1 MKSSTIKFLIL
12 GITMVMFFSV
22 MTMPVNAESEYE
34 NVILKKA
41 DNEFMVY
48 YNDICNDIFQFAI
61 SNDSSTDEANLNYTS
76 SVKDKVDDGALNV
89 AFIDDTN
96 NPENKDEV
104 YIWIKDD
111 EDNVLISGEKIDLRE
126 AIDDEKLNLINTTTI
141 ANNDT
146 SRIKVDTTQTQTRN
160 VMVDGVDTTVTTG
173 KIVIDGKDGAKYYYE
188 LLNANDTASDARKL
202 YDMADKI
209 NNYSG
214 DTYGKL
220 KLAKEFID
228 LYTGLMPQDSD
239 WTEVENN
246 EIMQPEDTVT
256 GDKYVVYIKEV
267 AEDGT
272 EIVDVKLLECIRKED
287 QGKNQK
293 EETVTE
299 VVKSP
304 VTYDSIALIIA
315 FVVIVLAI
323 IIVAILKVKSN
334 RKSDN

>member
-1 MKSSTIKFLIL
+1 MKSSTIKFLIF
-12 GITMVMFFSV
+12 GITMVMFFII
-22 MTMPVNAESEYE
+22 MITPVQAETDYKSI
-34 NVILKKA
+34 ILKKA
-41 DNEFMVY
+41 DNEYMVY

-61 SNDSSTDEANLNYTS
+61 SSESSISETELNYTS

-89 AFIDDTN
+89 AFVDDTN
-96 NPENKDEV
+96 NLESKDEV

-111 EDNVLISGEKIDLRE
+111 EDNALISGEKLNLKE
-126 AIDDEKLNLINTTTI
+126 ALDDEKIDLINTTTI

-160 VMVDGVDTTVTTG
+160 IMVDGVDTTVTTG
-173 KIVIDGKDGAKYYYE
+173 KIILEGKDGAKYYYE
-188 LLNANDTASDARKL
+188 LLNANDAESDARKL

-214 DTYGKL
+214 DTYGRL
-220 KLAKEFID
+220 ALAKEFLN
-228 LYTGLMPQDSD
+228 LYTGLMPQESE
-239 WTEVENN
+239 WTEVENK

-267 AEDGT
+267 AKDGT

-287 QGKNQK
+287 QGKKQK

-304 VTYDSIALIIA
+304 VTYDSIALIVA
-315 FVVIVLAI
+315 FAVILLAI
-323 IIVAILKVKSN
+323 IIVSILKIRQSK
-334 RKSDN
+334 REK